1 MKKRK
6 IGNTAVSLLLAV
18 CFLTACGAQ
27 TAPSPAASP
36 SESATSPEQAEEVP
50 EVTESA
56 ESAESAE
63 SGENPI
69 GVDWSAFQSTMTPEE
84 WDGLSLY
91 LPVLEEDAV
100 FHWINGTEL
109 AEDAPYHRT
118 SEGVQ
123 TETVTLAEFHKARWA
138 WNGEAPEKLVLN
150 RLAVQD
156 VDGDGVPELALLF
169 EELGWYYLIFHQ
181 EGETF
186 YAVEFPIRWFED
198 LRQNGVYLGSGG
210 ASSSWYYRMSFGGG
224 VFEQQELGHREEWA
238 TGGEYELGGEEV
250 TKADFDAWLAET
262 MAGSVAWYGPD
273 GAAIPANQ

>member
-27 TAPSPAASP
+27 TAPSPAASS
-36 SESATSPEQAEEVP
+36 SESTVSPEPAEEPP
-50 EVTESA
+50 EITESA
-56 ESAESAE
+56 ES
-63 SGENPI
+63 GKNPI
-69 GVDWSAFQSTMTPEE
+69 GVDWAVFQSTMSPEE
-84 WDGLSLY
+84 WNGLSLY

-100 FHWINGTEL
+100 FHWINGAEL
-109 AEDAPYHRT
+109 AEDAPYHKT
-118 SEGVQ
+118 SEGVREQ
-123 TETVTLAEFHKARWA
+123 GTVTLAEFHKARWA

-169 EELGWYYLIFHQ
+169 EELGWYYLVFHQ

-210 ASSSWYYRMSFGGG
+210 AGDSTYYQMTFRGGR
-224 VFEQQELGHREEWA
+224 FEQAELAHRVEWA
-238 TGGEYELGGEEV
+238 NGCTCTLAGETV
-250 TKADFDAWLAET
+250 TEADFDALLAET
-262 MAGSVAWYGPD
+262 MVDGVTWYGPD
-273 GAAIPANQ
+273 GTALPENQ

>member
-27 TAPSPAASP
+27 TAPSPVASP
-36 SESATSPEQAEEVP
+36 SESAASPEQAEEVP
-50 EVTESA
+50 EITEG
-56 ESAESAE
+56 AE

-91 LPVLEEDAV
+91 LPVLEESTA

-109 AEDAPYHRT
+109 TEDAPYHRT

-169 EELGWYYLIFHQ
+169 EELGWYYLVFHQ

-210 ASSSWYYRMSFGGG
+210 AGDSTYYQMTFRGGR
-224 VFEQQELGHREEWA
+224 FEQAELAHRVEWA
-238 TGGEYELGGEEV
+238 NGCTCTLAGETV
-250 TKADFDAWLAET
+250 TEADFDAWLAET
-262 MAGSVAWYGPD
+262 MVDGVTWYGPD
-273 GAAIPANQ
+273 GTALPENQ

>member
-36 SESATSPEQAEEVP
+36 SESAASPEQAEEVP
-50 EVTESA
+50 EIT
-56 ESAESAE
+56 ESAE

-91 LPVLEEDAV
+91 LPVLEESTA

-109 AEDAPYHRT
+109 TEDAPYHRT

-169 EELGWYYLIFHQ
+169 EELGWYYLVFHQ

-186 YAVEFPIRWFED
+186 YAVEFPVRWFED

-210 ASSSWYYRMSFGGG
+210 AGSSWYYRMSFRGG
-224 VFEQQELGHREEWA
+224 VFEQQELGHREECA
-238 TGGEYELGGEEV
+238 TGSEYELGGEEV

-262 MAGSVAWYGPD
+262 MADSVTWYGSDGSV
-273 GAAIPANQ
+273 IPENM